1 MICNASYNWRLTMRG
16 TLFIGGEIIFENNFS
31 IIYKILLTVYILLIT
46 LEKCSHLDLYSIIR
60 LISRW
65 PRYVFQPVGRVP
77 TLFKRYGFK

>member
-1 MICNASYNWRLTMRG
+1 MIGDASYNWRLTTRG
-16 TLFIGGEIIFENNFS
+16 THFLSEVKLYLKTIFQL
-31 IIYKILLTVYILLIT
+31 YKILLTVYILLIT

-65 PRYVFQPVGRVP
+65 PRYVFQLVGRVP